1 MAEVMQEVGG
11 GGFLISTNDTSRRII
26 AHITD
31 GLVAALQARG
41 LARRE
46 YGHAQFRDNLLEF

>member
-1 MAEVMQEVGG
+1 MQEVGG

-46 YGHAQFRDNLLEF
+46 YGHAQFRDNPLEF

>member
-1 MAEVMQEVGG
+1 MQEVGG

-31 GLVAALQARG
+31 GLVAAFQARG

-46 YGHAQFRDNLLEF
+46 YGHAQFRDNPLEF